1 MFYVKNMIKNIKYFF
16 SRIKNKFV
24 VFFTA
29 IKNKTSRGD
38 KKQFWI
44 YNYNNIDELIND
56 INNHNREQQEATNVA
71 KNINIVD
78 DIKEITIETITADL
92 FQYLKVDEIKK
103 EMEAIKTTID
113 PQDKLLQRQC
123 MYKKLLNLK
132 VNLTIAVKDLQKEAE
147 DKIDVLIGDLA

>member
-1 MFYVKNMIKNIKYFF
+1 M
-16 SRIKNKFV
+16 
-24 VFFTA
+24 
-29 IKNKTSRGD
+29 
-38 KKQFWI
+38 
-44 YNYNNIDELIND
+44 
-56 INNHNREQQEATNVA
+56 
-71 KNINIVD
+71 
-78 DIKEITIETITADL
+78 

-132 VNLTIAVKDLQKEAE
+132 LNLTIAVKDLQKETE

>member
-56 INNHNREQQEATNVA
+56 INNHN
-71 KNINIVD
+71 
-78 DIKEITIETITADL
+78 
-92 FQYLKVDEIKK
+92 
-103 EMEAIKTTID
+103 
-113 PQDKLLQRQC
+113 
-123 MYKKLLNLK
+123 
-132 VNLTIAVKDLQKEAE
+132 QK
-147 DKIDVLIGDLA
+147 

>member
-1 MFYVKNMIKNIKYFF
+1 M
-16 SRIKNKFV
+16 
-24 VFFTA
+24 
-29 IKNKTSRGD
+29 
-38 KKQFWI
+38 
-44 YNYNNIDELIND
+44 
-56 INNHNREQQEATNVA
+56 
-71 KNINIVD
+71 
-78 DIKEITIETITADL
+78 

-132 VNLTIAVKDLQKEAE
+132 VNLTIAVKDLQKETE